1 MSEFKDKILQDI
13 LKNDRVANRVNEL
26 KLSKEQMYDALPILI
41 DMADETDDNKTDT
54 LTSFYV
60 NERGVVK
67 RMAILSSKGKKKAY
81 LDNIITQDLN
91 YVDFEE
97 GADFIKEEGRK
108 VVVNEFSKY
117 IKGEQVKK
125 GLYIH
130 GDMGIGKTFMLK
142 KFAKMLAENGKK
154 VGFINVSNLV
164 SKIKL
169 TFNTTDSSE
178 TILND
183 LQEVDYLFVDDIG
196 AEKISSWFR
205 DEFLF
210 PLLNERMDKKRITFF
225 TSNYSTD
232 GLTTQESKTSGAKY
246 RDLDNAKRLVSRI
259 KALSNEFKITG
270 TNKRY

>member
-13 LKNDRVANRVNEL
+13 LKNERVANRINEL
-26 KLSKEQMYDALPILI
+26 KLNKDQMYDALPILI
-41 DMADETDDNKTDT
+41 DMADEKDDGKTET

-60 NERGVVK
+60 NDRGVVK
-67 RMAILSSKGKKKAY
+67 RMAILSSKGKKRAF
-81 LDNIITQDLN
+81 LDNIVTQDLN

-97 GADFIKEEGRK
+97 GSDFIKEEGRK
-108 VVVNEFSKY
+108 EVVNEFSKY
-117 IKGEQVKK
+117 IKEDNVNK
-125 GLYIH
+125 GLYIY

-142 KFAKMLAENGKK
+142 KFAKILAENGKK

-169 TFNTTDSSE
+169 TFNTTESSE
-178 TILND
+178 TILNN
-183 LQEVDYLFVDDIG
+183 LQTVDYLFVDDIG

-210 PLLNERMDKKRITFF
+210 PLLNERMDKKKVTFF
-225 TSNYSTD
+225 TSNYSMDT
-232 GLTTQESKTSGAKY
+232 LTNQESKTSGAKY

-259 KALSNEFKITG
+259 KALSKEFKITG